1 MSQDKI
7 SWWSNWID
15 YEMNISWMLAI
26 FVSEFPIKL
35 FILGGSRNSKSYDE
49 EFARV
54 DRDPN
59 GLSCIFILLEN
70 THATRVVTSPEELDI
85 LVMFKLKMHLAPNF
99 FRWNKSSCYSKNLSD
114 LIESSIYFAASK
126 LCSKCCA
133 TAFLRVCG
141 WGCWWRLPEP
151 IIHAS
156 IISLCFF
163 RENGRR
169 FILGL
174 EPPRFVSELFLFCI
188 WSQSFDSEMN
198 FRDRASVLSALRAI
212 CNISRDDGE
221 DFFEDE
227 LLVY

>member
-163 RENGRR
+163 SRKWKTIYFGT
-169 FILGL
+169 
-174 EPPRFVSELFLFCI
+174 
-188 WSQSFDSEMN
+188 
-198 FRDRASVLSALRAI
+198 RASTFCFRI
-212 CNISRDDGE
+212 ISFLYLESEFRFGN
-221 DFFEDE
+221 E
-227 LLVY
+227 LPR